1 MGAARPAR
9 QARQLRGIALR
20 HILHRLIEFILATD
34 SGIRLKGAKI
44 GVNINIKSATQ
55 AFVMSKP
62 ASSHAASSQ
71 PATHAVRPD
80 QSSGGMSKG
89 LTNYGDNGFSLF
101 LRKAFIKGAGFT
113 DSALDRPVI
122 GIANTGS
129 AYNPCHGNA
138 PQLIEAVKRGVMLA
152 GGLPMDFPTIS
163 IHESFAQP
171 TSMYLRNLMSM
182 DTEEMIRAQPMDAV
196 VLIGGCDKTVPAQLM
211 GAASANIPA
220 IQLITGSMLTGS
232 HRGDRVGACTDCR
245 RYWGRFRAEEIDAQE
260 VADVNNQLV
269 ASVGTCSVMGTA
281 STMACI
287 AEALGMTVPGGASPP
302 AVTADRIRVAE
313 STGAQA
319 VRIAR
324 ERLTI
329 DKILTAAAF
338 ENAMRVLLA
347 IGGSTNGIVHLTAI
361 AGRMGFEVDLKAL
374 DRMGRETPV
383 LLDLKP
389 SGQHYMED
397 FHHAGGM
404 ATLLRELKPLLHL
417 DALTVTGRTLG
428 EEIEAAGPG
437 FRQDVVRPMANPIYP
452 QGGIAVLEGN
462 LAPGGAIIKQSAA
475 NPALMEHEGRAVVFE
490 NLEDMADRIDNPD
503 LDVTADDILVL
514 KNIGP
519 KGAPG
524 MPEAGYMPIP
534 KKLALAGVKDMVRIS
549 DGRMSGTAFGTI
561 VLHVMPESAIGGP
574 LAQVRNGDRI
584 RLSVARREIS
594 LLVSADELARRMQ
607 QNPVVA
613 PTGARGYHKLF
624 LQTVTQADQGVDFD
638 FLRAA
643 QMRQTIPGKK

>member
-1 MGAARPAR
+1 MANDSNDNDKNKP
-9 QARQLRGIALR
+9 RGM
-20 HILHRLIEFILATD
+20 
-34 SGIRLKGAKI
+34 K
-44 GVNINIKSATQ
+44 
-55 AFVMSKP
+55 
-62 ASSHAASSQ
+62 
-71 PATHAVRPD
+71 
-80 QSSGGMSKG
+80 KG
-89 LTNYGDNGFSLF
+89 LANYGDQGFSLF

-113 DSALDRPVI
+113 DNALDRPVI

-129 AYNPCHGNA
+129 GFNPCHGNA

-152 GGLPMDFPTIS
+152 GGLPVDFPTIS
-163 IHESFAQP
+163 IHESFSTP

-182 DTEEMIRAQPMDAV
+182 DTEEMVRAQPMDAV

-220 IQLITGSMLTGS
+220 IQLITGSMLTGA
-232 HRGDRVGACTDCR
+232 HRGERVGACTDCR
-245 RYWGRFRAEEIDAQE
+245 RYWGKFRADEIDGEEIA
-260 VADVNNQLV
+260 AVNNQLV

-313 STGAQA
+313 QTGAQA
-319 VRIAR
+319 VQMALDG
-324 ERLTI
+324 LTI
-329 DKILTAAAF
+329 DKILTPASF

-347 IGGSTNGIVHLTAI
+347 IGGSTNGIIHLTAI
-361 AGRMGFEVDLKAL
+361 AGRLGIDIDLAGL

-404 ATLLRELKPLLHL
+404 ATLLRELKPLLRL
-417 DALTVTGRTLG
+417 EAMTVSGRTLG
-428 EEIEAAGPG
+428 EEIDRYDAPFE
-437 FRQDVVRPMANPIYP
+437 QDVVRKFADPIYP
-452 QGGIAVLEGN
+452 QGGIAVLRGN

-475 NPALMEHEGRAVVFE
+475 HPKLMEHEGRAVVFE
-490 NLEDMADRIDNPD
+490 NSEDMANRIDSDD

-524 MPEAGYMPIP
+524 MPEAGYIPIP
-534 KKLALAGVKDMVRIS
+534 KKLARAGVKDIVRIS

-561 VLHVMPESAIGGP
+561 VLHVTPEAAIGGP
-574 LAQVRNGDRI
+574 LAYVQTGDRI
-584 RLSVARREIS
+584 RLSVANREIS
-594 LLVSADELARRMQ
+594 LQVTDEELARRAAAQ
-607 QNPVVA
+607 PVIP
-613 PTGARGYHKLF
+613 PTAERGYRKLF
-624 LQTVTQADQGVDFD
+624 LQSVTQADQGVDFD
-638 FLRAA
+638 FLRAV
-643 QMRQTIPGKK
+643 RTTGKAPE